1 MNYRYINILH
11 VSYQIINMKIKGMQN
26 MDCIKK
32 KEDIKKGI
40 CRLTWRTF
48 YIYCTTHFC
57 KSQHKVMAII
67 CKWFQFSSLTE
78 CIIGGTAVISAG
90 PGVNVVRGWGERH
103 VSEDYGQAV
112 SYTVIGSACQGRSMA
127 WNKRWQTNGKQAVTE
142 HRNRL
147 QVRTA
152 YPSIK
157 ADLNP
162 KIGIVFLL
170 SPFTA
175 I

>member
-1 MNYRYINILH
+1 M
-11 VSYQIINMKIKGMQN
+11 
-26 MDCIKK
+26 
-32 KEDIKKGI
+32 
-40 CRLTWRTF
+40 
-48 YIYCTTHFC
+48 THFC
-57 KSQHKVMAII
+57 KTQHKVMAII
-67 CKWFQFSSLTE
+67 CEWFKLSPLTK
-78 CIIGGTAVISAG
+78 CIVGGTAVISAG

-112 SYTVIGSACQGRSMA
+112 SYTVIRSACQGRSMA

-142 HRNRL
+142 RRNRL

-157 ADLNP
+157 ADLNS
-162 KIGIVFLL
+162 KICIIFLL

-175 I
+175 KLVFDFYCYAHRYTSTM